1 MSEAKKTCHLGILG
15 DEVAAKVSPFPQVV
29 GFFSC
34 GDMVRLVSPGDLH
47 AFFFFRGN
55 VFIGK
60 ETMGNPK
67 SVFLFAFFEQKFIQ
81 MVDFNHD
88 VESWEDRTCP
98 ENEGSAFG

>member
-29 GFFSC
+29 GFFF
-34 GDMVRLVSPGDLH
+34 VRRHGQVGITWRLACL
-47 AFFFFRGN
+47 FFFFRGN

-88 VESWEDRTCP
+88 VES
-98 ENEGSAFG
+98 